1 MKYLICSM
9 VLFSSLS
16 SFIIFDFNKNS
27 SISNW
32 VVVDDVVM
40 GGRSTGNFKLNKD
53 GNGVFYGNVSL
64 DNNGGFSSLRHGFNK
79 LNIEKFK
86 TLVLKIRGDGKNY
99 QFRIKHKSSDYA
111 SYITSFSSSGEWQE
125 IEIPINSMYPSFRGR
140 KLDEPNFSHETIEE
154 ITFLIAN
161 KKNEDFILLI
171 DKIELR

>member
-140 KLDEPNFSHETIEE
+140 KLDEPNFSHESIEE

-161 KKNEDFILLI
+161 KKNEDFMLLI
-171 DKIELR
+171 DKIELK

>member
-27 SISNW
+27 SINNW

-86 TLVLKIRGDGKNY
+86 TLVLKIKGDGKNY

-140 KLDEPNFSHETIEE
+140 KLDEPNFSHESVEE

-161 KKNEDFILLI
+161 KKNEDFLLII
-171 DKIELR
+171 DKIELK